1 MPYTRSILVSAFVAM
16 LLIGCKKA
24 ETPPT
29 PKMDSSGSVAAPVTS
44 MPSSEASTPPA
55 APGAGTGSG
64 DASGTTQASP
74 KELSKEQESASM
86 PLSGQ
91 ANNHSTATPADGK
104 K

>member
-1 MPYTRSILVSAFVAM
+1 MPYTRSILASAFVAI

-24 ETPPT
+24 ETPPV

-44 MPSSEASTPPA
+44 MPPSEASTPPA
-55 APGAGTGSG
+55 APGAVTGSG

-74 KELSKEQESASM
+74 KELSKEQESAAM

-91 ANNHSTATPADGK
+91 ANNHSTAPPADSK

>member
-1 MPYTRSILVSAFVAM
+1 MSFSRSILVSAFLAL

-29 PKMDSSGSVAAPVTS
+29 PKLDSSGSVAAPVS
-44 MPSSEASTPPA
+44 AMPPSEATTPA
-55 APGAGTGSG
+55 AGPGATTGSG
-64 DASGTTQASP
+64 DASGPTQATP
-74 KELSKEQESASM
+74 KELSKEQESSAM

-91 ANNHSTATPADGK
+91 ANNHSTAPSASEK